1 MREVELKA
9 VVEDLDGARRRLE
22 EAGAALH
29 FAGHLA
35 DRRYDTVE
43 RTLAARDH
51 VLRLRVY
58 RSDERGSATF
68 DWKGPTQYESGY
80 KVREELNTP
89 VGDPE
94 ALARILEHAGYVIT
108 MEIDREIWQYELAGT
123 TVRFERYPHMD
134 DLVEVE
140 GDPSGIE
147 AAIRTLRLPRDS
159 FTSDRLPAFV
169 QRYESRTG
177 ERAVLSQAALE
188 GRRLYDVENA

>member
-22 EAGAALH
+22 EAGATLH

-35 DRRYDTVE
+35 DRRFDTVE
-43 RTLAARDH
+43 RSLAARDH

-58 RSDERGSATF
+58 RSEAQGSATL

-94 ALARILEHAGYVIT
+94 ALARILEHTGYVIT
-108 MEIDREIWQYELAGT
+108 MEIDREIWQYDLAGT
-123 TVRFERYPHMD
+123 TVRFERYPRMD

-140 GDPSGIE
+140 GEPSGIE
-147 AAIRTLRLPRDS
+147 AAIRTLRLSRDS
-159 FTSDRLPAFV
+159 FTSDRLPAFA

-177 ERAVLSQAALE
+177 ERAILSHAALE
-188 GRRLYDVENA
+188 GRVYDVENA